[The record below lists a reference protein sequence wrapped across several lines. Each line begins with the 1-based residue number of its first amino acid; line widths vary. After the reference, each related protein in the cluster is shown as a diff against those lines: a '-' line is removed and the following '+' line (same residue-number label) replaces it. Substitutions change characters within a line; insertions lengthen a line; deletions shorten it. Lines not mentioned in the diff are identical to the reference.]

1 MRCPAR
7 VALFYAARLLPLL
20 RDRRRSVFRL
30 MLYLLAA
37 RRLLFL
43 PTLLLRHLPLALL
56 ASSRPQRAP
65 VEPPTD
71 IEQHRRDDARGE
83 PGGEDAQREPP
94 ARGADGREDL
104 AGDDRPCA
112 VPTRSV
118 SPKAGTMG

>member
-1 MRCPAR
+1 
-7 VALFYAARLLPLL
+7 
-20 RDRRRSVFRL
+20 

-83 PGGEDAQREPP
+83 PGREDAQREPP
-94 ARGADGREDL
+94 ARGADSREDL
-104 AGDDRPCA
+104 AGDDRTCA
-112 VPTRSV
+112 VPARKCQSRGGYWDERSG
-118 SPKAGTMG
+118 PRRLRNRKGETATHQ